1 MRLRRNIYSVV
12 LILMAAITLVA
23 CHSEE
28 DDYYSDALFVFQ
40 MDDGSNIEQMQGTLT
55 LRNTSNGQEYS
66 ESEISGGN
74 TTLRLLRGA
83 YSLSAEGTVIYTSA
97 DGQRHTASFRSSIDY
112 LQVLDN
118 TVTVP
123 VSIIIIK

>member
-1 MRLRRNIYSVV
+1 MV
-12 LILMAAITLVA
+12 LVAVITLA
-23 CHSEE
+23 GCHSEE

-66 ESEISGGN
+66 ESNISGGN

-83 YSLSAEGTVIYTSA
+83 YSLSAEGTVVYTAA
-97 DGQRHTASFRSSIDY
+97 DGSRHTASFRSSTDY
-112 LQVLDN
+112 LQILDN
-118 TVTVP
+118 NTIVP
-123 VSIIIIK
+123 VSVIIIK